1 MKKFV
6 SFILSFALLS
16 GIIGGKLFMSGAT
29 AVAEDI
35 EEEELEPDFLISE
48 ICASSR
54 INVTEADDSSF
65 TAFYITTEDYLP
77 TIENGSDSA
86 EVRIDIEV
94 SYGYAGDTELTLTHE
109 DSEYFERLTAY
120 PEFDAEKK
128 TITGNV
134 DLFNDCGELEQI
146 NIFEYNEDG
155 EDEDIEDGDWENDGI
170 DTQALALS
178 ALFSRVALKIV
189 TVAVV
194 AVVAAVVRT
203 YPTFVSDTVEALCD
217 AAKEIGYF
225 LIHGVRYKYI
235 LLSEAI
241 IETVIVNE
249 GFSPLDIYYLV
260 IPITS
265 DNLTFYNNKHP
276 DLKLKKGDMLFSN
289 IAIRYQ
295 QAKNKLREGY
305 SIYTFKRWNAY
316 KVVKCAWFGSP
327 VIYNNAHKNNFYQ
340 HYHPGYKVNG
350 IFKRRQGFVDGM
362 WVDIHGFFGRPVPD
376 VEKN

>member
-6 SFILSFALLS
+6 SFILSFTLLS

-94 SYGYAGDTELTLTHE
+94 SYDYAGDTELTLTHE

-120 PEFDAEKK
+120 PEFDADNK

-194 AVVAAVVRT
+194 AVVAAIVRT
-203 YPTFVSDTVEALCD
+203 YPTYANY
-217 AAKEIGYF
+217 EIGSLGDQFDNPFSRRLGSIKYTFGTLKDSMKDWIEKTRKNFDKCIYF
-225 LIHGVRYKYI
+225 I
-235 LLSEAI
+235 A
-241 IETVIVNE
+241 
-249 GFSPLDIYYLV
+249 
-260 IPITS
+260 IPICK
-265 DNLTFYNNKHP
+265 DNQHLYKSAIK
-276 DLKLKKGDMLFSN
+276 DDMLITDTPVSKTVAVKALLN
-289 IAIRYQ
+289 
-295 QAKNKLREGY
+295 GY
-305 SIYTFKRWNAY
+305 SIYTLYPHNA
-316 KVVKCAWFGSP
+316 KSAMRKAWPTDKLAFD
-327 VIYNNAHKNNFYQ
+327 NRHKDNYFR
-340 HYHPGYKVNG
+340 HYHAYYKDG
-350 IFKRRQGFVDGM
+350 IFIQKRMGIIDGIEIS
-362 WVDIHGFFGRPVPD
+362 IHGFFGWMA
-376 VEKN
+376 

>member
-6 SFILSFALLS
+6 SFILSFTLLS
-16 GIIGGKLFMSGAT
+16 GIIGGKLFMPGTT

-134 DLFNDCGELEQI
+134 DLFNDCGELE
-146 NIFEYNEDG
+146 
-155 EDEDIEDGDWENDGI
+155 
-170 DTQALALS
+170 
-178 ALFSRVALKIV
+178 
-189 TVAVV
+189 
-194 AVVAAVVRT
+194 
-203 YPTFVSDTVEALCD
+203 
-217 AAKEIGYF
+217 
-225 LIHGVRYKYI
+225 
-235 LLSEAI
+235 
-241 IETVIVNE
+241 
-249 GFSPLDIYYLV
+249 
-260 IPITS
+260 
-265 DNLTFYNNKHP
+265 
-276 DLKLKKGDMLFSN
+276 
-289 IAIRYQ
+289 
-295 QAKNKLREGY
+295 
-305 SIYTFKRWNAY
+305 
-316 KVVKCAWFGSP
+316 
-327 VIYNNAHKNNFYQ
+327 
-340 HYHPGYKVNG
+340 
-350 IFKRRQGFVDGM
+350 
-362 WVDIHGFFGRPVPD
+362 
-376 VEKN
+376 